1 MSFMTESAICFTKLT
16 KEITM
21 KAEKKKTITDY
32 EKTQTDAIVA
42 WKKEE
47 PGVVSQ
53 TFGIALQP
61 LGWLVNKIVPQAAI
75 RGSLDCSNWM
85 ARWMTDTNDIV
96 RDGGVSKVEDLRT
109 KSLELS
115 DKLADEV
122 HNWAIGIA
130 VVEGAGT
137 GFFGLPGAVADVPA
151 IITLALRTIHKIGVC
166 YGYEA
171 TTELDSKFV
180 LGIMAASGAND
191 MKEKVAAL
199 VVLREMQGTLV
210 KKSWQKM
217 AEKASEFLL
226 SKEAAILAIRN
237 LAKQLGINI
246 TKRKALAS
254 IPFIGAAIGGSVNGW
269 YIKEVGWAA
278 RRAFQERWLLDNK
291 KIIEA
296 EIVK

>member
-1 MSFMTESAICFTKLT
+1 MVNRK
-16 KEITM
+16 
-21 KAEKKKTITDY
+21 KAFATDY
-32 EKTQTDAIVA
+32 EKKQAEAIAA

-53 TFGIALQP
+53 TFGLALEP
-61 LGWLVNKIVPQAAI
+61 LGWLVNKVVPEAAI
-75 RGSLDCSNWM
+75 RGALDFSNSM
-85 ARWMTDTNDIV
+85 AQWMTDTKDII
-96 RDGGVSKVEDLRT
+96 RDGGVNNIAELKT
-109 KSLELS
+109 KDLELS

-137 GFFGLPGAVADVPA
+137 GFFGLPGTAADVPA

-166 YGYEA
+166 YGYES
-171 TTELDSKFV
+171 TSDLDQKFV
-180 LGIMAASGAND
+180 LGIMAAAGANNI
-191 MKEKVAAL
+191 KEKACAIA
-199 VVLREMQGTLV
+199 VLREMQVALIHTTW
-210 KKSWQKM
+210 KKM

-226 SKEAAILAIRN
+226 SKEAAILAIKN

-246 TKRKALAS
+246 TKRKALTA

-278 RRAFQERWLLDNK
+278 RRAFQERWLAENK
-291 KIIEA
+291 KIIDA
-296 EIVK
+296 EIVEN